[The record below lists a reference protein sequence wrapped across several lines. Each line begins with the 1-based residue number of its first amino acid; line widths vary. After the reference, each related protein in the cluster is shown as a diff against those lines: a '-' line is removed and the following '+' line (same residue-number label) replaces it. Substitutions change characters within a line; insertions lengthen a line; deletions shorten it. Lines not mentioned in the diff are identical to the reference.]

1 MGDAGVET
9 RASLQVVA
17 KPAKTCLGDLVQAK
31 FAHVHL
37 KWSRMLTVCCYLRTI
52 EGVRT
57 LRSCV
62 PLIGDCVHG
71 ARFQGL
77 QLRAM
82 QRGRTAGEGVCA
94 PPAGRAYLSVD
105 SATSSRQQQAL
116 LVVFYRDENQTA
128 RRHARMKDVNSYQ
141 RLTGLESLSR
151 GLKNTE
157 RAQTETHDPCMIP

>member
-62 PLIGDCVHG
+62 PLIDW
-71 ARFQGL
+71 
-77 QLRAM
+77 
-82 QRGRTAGEGVCA
+82 
-94 PPAGRAYLSVD
+94 
-105 SATSSRQQQAL
+105 
-116 LVVFYRDENQTA
+116 
-128 RRHARMKDVNSYQ
+128 
-141 RLTGLESLSR
+141 
-151 GLKNTE
+151 
-157 RAQTETHDPCMIP
+157 